1 MILGRP
7 EFMLDCTLQAKAGFG
22 PSGEGSTG
30 RAKGAIPEAN
40 PPVCCYPHVKILWK
54 TLGILV
60 R

>member
-1 MILGRP
+1 
-7 EFMLDCTLQAKAGFG
+7 MLDCTLQAKAGFG

-40 PPVCCYPHVKILWK
+40 PPVCGYPHVKILWK
-54 TLGILV
+54 TMGILV